1 MIKAK
6 TVAAWILALAIGAA
20 PSVGLG
26 QGQKTVKPVIPEEIK
41 KILSK
46 DAESEKERQRKRD
59 QALPEPIRDEK
70 IERIDK
76 EIPS

>member
-6 TVAAWILALAIGAA
+6 TVAAWILALVIGAA

-41 KILSK
+41 KILPEN
-46 DAESEKERQRKRD
+46 AESEKERQRQRD
-59 QALPEPIRDEK
+59 QALPEPLMDEN

>member
-41 KILSK
+41 KILPKS
-46 DAESEKERQRKRD
+46 AESEKERQRERD
-59 QALPEPIRDEK
+59 RTLPEPIMDEQR
-70 IERIDK
+70 ERIDK